1 MAPKSKPPRGSWWH
15 RLRLSPPF
23 AGSRNA
29 HFRPATAPPARFS
42 GPSIPKDRRVAIT
55 ASAPGRLAQFRAW
68 IDHIARQYPTRLA
81 VIVFALIIA
90 LVTALLCLPIST
102 RARVVPPFVDALFTA
117 TTSVCVTGLTT
128 VDMSTYW
135 STFGQFV
142 VMIGISI
149 GGLGV
154 MTLASILGFA
164 VSRHIGL
171 TQRMLAASETK
182 TSSLGQVGSLLKAV
196 VFTAVGVD
204 VLLFI
209 CFLPRFLSLNLP
221 VGKAA
226 WHALFMAVS
235 TFNNAGLIILPDG
248 LAPHATDLSIIVPV
262 IIGTAMGAIGFP
274 AFMDLRR
281 HWFEPRRLSLH
292 TKITLTTYLS
302 LAVIGALLVG
312 ASEWNNP
319 ETYGQLSAMQRIPHA
334 LLSGVN
340 TRSSGISF
348 IDVGQMHKGTWF
360 IQDILMFIGGGS
372 ASTAGGIKVTT
383 IAVLSLAVLA
393 EARGDRDI
401 EAFGRR
407 IPYTTVRLAIAVSL
421 IGTFLVA
428 VAVLILLTVTPY
440 SLDVVL
446 FESISAFGT
455 VGLSTGITPELPAA
469 GKYVLIGLMYL
480 GRTGTMTVAAALA
493 LRQRRRVIRMSVEQ
507 PIIG

>member
-1 MAPKSKPPRGSWWH
+1 
-15 RLRLSPPF
+15 
-23 AGSRNA
+23 
-29 HFRPATAPPARFS
+29 
-42 GPSIPKDRRVAIT
+42 
-55 ASAPGRLAQFRAW
+55 
-68 IDHIARQYPTRLA
+68 
-81 VIVFALIIA
+81 
-90 LVTALLCLPIST
+90 
-102 RARVVPPFVDALFTA
+102 
-117 TTSVCVTGLTT
+117 
-128 VDMSTYW
+128 
-135 STFGQFV
+135 
-142 VMIGISI
+142 
-149 GGLGV
+149 
-154 MTLASILGFA
+154 
-164 VSRHIGL
+164 
-171 TQRMLAASETK
+171 
-182 TSSLGQVGSLLKAV
+182 
-196 VFTAVGVD
+196 
-204 VLLFI
+204 
-209 CFLPRFLSLNLP
+209 
-221 VGKAA
+221 
-226 WHALFMAVS
+226 
-235 TFNNAGLIILPDG
+235 
-248 LAPHATDLSIIVPV
+248 
-262 IIGTAMGAIGFP
+262 
-274 AFMDLRR
+274 MDLRR

-407 IPYTTVRLAIAVSL
+407 IPYTTVRLAIAVAL